1 LSNSGVADRHSG
13 EAAYVAANQ
22 EIGRMHVQMLAPP
35 DPDAG
40 PSPEPDMEALTAL
53 IGRAVGGPELPDYAN
68 RIH

>member
-1 LSNSGVADRHSG
+1 
-13 EAAYVAANQ
+13 
-22 EIGRMHVQMLAPP
+22 MHVQMLAPP